1 MPDPAADT
9 EFDFAQF
16 IQSPMAM
23 LATVMGAAD
32 TAKKTFTAFSESV
45 QSLQRSAAA
54 MESILG
60 RIDTVVSQI
69 EAPAQILGP
78 EMERLA
84 RRMASMTDVFDRVPV
99 EQIPELFE
107 LLSAQMSSVLSGL
120 GGLAELP
127 KRLGPL
133 GELFGGASGLFGSG
147 KPATGKP
154 ATGKPAAS
162 EQATETVVSRSKVP
176 AKQAATKR
184 VPSARTSVPKS
195 SATKSSATKSSVRR
209 ASGKRV

>member
-1 MPDPAADT
+1 MPDTNADG

-16 IQSPMAM
+16 IQSPLAM
-23 LATVMGAAD
+23 LVTVMGAAD
-32 TAKKTFTAFSESV
+32 TAKKTFAAFSESV

-69 EAPAQILGP
+69 EAPAQVLGP

-99 EQIPELFE
+99 DQIPELFE
-107 LLSAQMSSVLSGL
+107 SLSAQMTSVLSGL
-120 GGLAELP
+120 GGFAELP

-133 GELFGGASGLFGSG
+133 GELFGGAAGLFGASKSPAVANPLRSSVP
-147 KPATGKP
+147 KPATSTRQRKVTPVQAPGAK
-154 ATGKPAAS
+154 AAPKQIKKAAPKAAPKAVRKS
-162 EQATETVVSRSKVP
+162 PSR
-176 AKQAATKR
+176 
-184 VPSARTSVPKS
+184 
-195 SATKSSATKSSVRR
+195 
-209 ASGKRV
+209 